1 MMENFYGGNL
11 NLSMFDYGMIVLIPK
26 LKKVDNIK

>member
-11 NLSMFDYGMIVLIPK
+11 NLSMIDYGMIVLIPK